1 MHTYTARVLIKRGC
15 VMHDAREEVALI
27 LVRSVR
33 KGEDFNVLKEVA

>member
-1 MHTYTARVLIKRGC
+1 MY
-15 VMHDAREEVALI
+15 DSREEVALI